1 MVETRNSRWT
11 PEEDARFRQMA
22 EANVPPEIIATKL
35 NRTIR
40 AVKARAYVIRL
51 PLKWSKL
58 KAKKA
63 KGK

>member
-1 MVETRNSRWT
+1 
-11 PEEDARFRQMA
+11 MA